1 MAEKD
6 TNRGTMKRR
15 GYLSGLAASGAGIGA
30 LSVATSRSRAGSK
43 NDEKEKGGHGKDD
56 DETKDSHELDGDDL
70 FLVFGADAS
79 EKDLGGWVDDHYDE
93 ITGEQDSFGSVI
105 QYQDVDQL
113 NVTQQGNAISI
124 AIDGGEAT
132 AIQEAEQDNVNTQAG
147 SATSL
152 NVEEKTRDE
161 TFDGPKRAYIVFA
174 EETGCRTFSGWVA
187 REDTY
192 ENDQSATA
200 TIEQEQTV
208 DQFNY
213 SSQSASV
220 AVAEDGSCAQAYQ
233 RSWQSNENYQ
243 HAAAAAAN
251 IGEADDQDAEAS
263 VEQAQEVSQLNVS
276 EQGVAIAIAV
286 GECSNAEAY
295 QVSAQLNLNE
305 QVAEATAINFD
316 VESVDDILERA
327 EMSGE
332 LPKDA
337 VKRSDDGGK
346 QSNGQDAS
354 AEISQVQRVGQENI
368 SLQNAAIAL
377 GVEESYATARQVSYQ
392 GNFNAQVAT
401 AEGLNVE
408 GGHCSA
414 HSVLTGS
421 DARGDDSWA
430 LAYENGDTDE
440 QTAAAQIEQLQF
452 VEQLNVNEQYT
463 AIAFAADCGKAT
475 AEQLSYQANQNVQL
489 AEARAVNEA
498 DGEESED
505 EKKGKKHGK
514 DGKKKGKK
522 HGDGKKKG
530 GKDGKKKK
538 GKKKGKKRKKKKN

>member
-15 GYLSGLAASGAGIGA
+15 KYLSGLAASGAGIGA
-30 LSVATSRSRAGSK
+30 LSVATSRSRAGSEK
-43 NDEKEKGGHGKDD
+43 NDDGKKKDGHGKGD
-56 DETKDSHELDGDDL
+56 DETKDSHDLNGDDL

-161 TFDGPKRAYIVFA
+161 TFDGAKRAYIVFA

-233 RSWQSNENYQ
+233 RSWQANENYQ
-243 HAAAAAAN
+243 HAAAAAVN

-327 EMSGE
+327 EMAGE

-392 GNFNAQVAT
+392 GNFNAQVAS

-408 GGHCSA
+408 DGHCSA
-414 HSVLTGS
+414 RSVLNGS
-421 DARGDDSWA
+421 DARGDNSWA

-440 QTAAAQIEQLQF
+440 QTAAAEIEQLQF
-452 VEQLNVNEQYT
+452 VEQLNVNEQHT

-489 AEARAVNEA
+489 AEARAVNEG
-498 DGEESED
+498 DGGDDECED
-505 EKKGKKHGK
+505 EKKGKKDGKDGKRKGKKDGK
-514 DGKKKGKK
+514 DGKKKG
-522 HGDGKKKG
+522 
-530 GKDGKKKK
+530 KK
-538 GKKKGKKRKKKKN
+538 GKKKGKKRKKKN